1 MKITLKNLKISN
13 FKGIKEK
20 SIDFSSKTKVLGRN
34 GAGKS
39 SIFDAMLWL
48 LFGKDSSGS
57 AKFNV
62 RPQDENGVDIDNL
75 VISVAG
81 TFDIDGKETV
91 IEKTQS
97 QKWVKER
104 GAEVKTF
111 KGNENKYIV
120 NTIPKSEKE
129 FKSWLNEIVSEDVF
143 KFVSNLNAFMS
154 QDAKERRKT
163 LFKLVS
169 SITDIE
175 VAGSSKE
182 FEPLLEDLNQFTIEE
197 IMIRAKSIL
206 KNLNDKL
213 KDIAPRID
221 EVTKS
226 MSDVDVAE
234 LELQKNSLNEQ
245 LAEIEKQESE
255 EDLKMEE
262 FNKISDEIMKAKME
276 LSDVERKVNEEYV
289 AASRDH
295 ERKLGDLVN
304 QIESFRASFNQ
315 ETYKLTQLDHVVGEY
330 RKQLDEL
337 RDKYKKE
344 KELEFDDSSLICPVC
359 SQTYR
364 EDKQAELKAKFEA
377 DKKYKM
383 DSINYQGKS
392 VADRIKEK
400 EFEIVN
406 CKKKISGL
414 EGVLSELNKSL
425 ENANAEML
433 PSKPDMAESEEYVS
447 LNEKL
452 QSLESKRSS
461 MTNSAD
467 YRNQLKIKR
476 KGLNEE
482 LAGVQKLIDSADN
495 TEKENRIE
503 ELKAEQKQLSQ
514 QIADQ
519 EKVVFLIEKLDR
531 KKVEY
536 LTEAINKHFQVVKW
550 RFYEPQINGGW
561 NPVCDAL
568 VDGKSYFNGLNS
580 GHKMLAELDILSA
593 LQKIYDV
600 STPVFVDNAE
610 RLSSNTLDLIKL
622 DSQIITL
629 TVSEDKEMKVV
640 VK

>member
-20 SIDFSSKTKVLGRN
+20 SIDFSSKTKILGRN

-75 VISVAG
+75 VISVTG
-81 TFDIDGKETV
+81 TFDINGKETV

-129 FKSWLNEIVSEDVF
+129 FKAWLNEIVSEDVF

-175 VAGSSKE
+175 VAGSSKD

-206 KNLNDKL
+206 KNLNDKM

-221 EVTKS
+221 EVNKS

-245 LAEIEKQESE
+245 LSEIEKQESE

-262 FNKISDEIMKAKME
+262 FNKVSDEIMKAKME
-276 LSDVERKVNEEYV
+276 LSDVERKVNESYV
-289 AASRDH
+289 SASRDH
-295 ERKLGDLVN
+295 ERKLSAIVSE
-304 QIESFRASFNQ
+304 IESTRSNFNN
-315 ETYKLTQLDHVVGEY
+315 ETYRLTQLEHVASEY

-337 RDKYKKE
+337 REKYKTE

-359 SQTYR
+359 NQTYQ

-377 DKKYKM
+377 DKKSKM

-425 ENANAEML
+425 EEANAETL
-433 PSKPDMAESEEYVS
+433 PSKPNMAENEEYTS

-461 MTNSAD
+461 MTNSVD

-495 TEKENRIE
+495 SAKEQRIE

-519 EKVVFLIEKLDR
+519 EKVVYLIEKLDR

-550 RFYEPQINGGW
+550 RFYESQVNGGW
-561 NPVCDAL
+561 NQVCDAL

-629 TVSEDKEMKVV
+629 TVSEDKEMKVEV
-640 VK
+640 

>member
-1 MKITLKNLKISN
+1 MKIALKNLKISN

-20 SIDFSSKTKVLGRN
+20 SIDFSLKTKIFGRN

-75 VISVAG
+75 VISVTG
-81 TFDIDGKETV
+81 TFEIDGKQTV

-221 EVTKS
+221 EVNKS

-245 LAEIEKQESE
+245 LTEIEKQESE

-262 FNKISDEIMKAKME
+262 FNKVSDEIMATKMQMSE
-276 LSDVERKVNEEYV
+276 VERKANEEFV
-289 AASRDH
+289 VASREH
-295 ERKLGDLVN
+295 GNKLSKIVSEIESTRSSFNNETYRLT
-304 QIESFRASFNQ
+304 QIE
-315 ETYKLTQLDHVVGEY
+315 HVVGEY

-337 RDKYKKE
+337 REKYKTE

-359 SQTYR
+359 SQTYTS
-364 EDKQAELKAKFEA
+364 DKQEELRAKFEA
-377 DKKYKM
+377 DKKSKM
-383 DSINYQGKS
+383 DSVNYQGCS
-392 VADRIKEK
+392 VSGRIKEK
-400 EFEIVN
+400 DNEIN
-406 CKKKISGL
+406 ACKVEISNL
-414 EGVLSELNKSL
+414 EVKLSELNKSL
-425 ENANAEML
+425 EEVKAETL
-433 PSKPDMAESEEYVS
+433 PSKPNMAENVEYSS

-452 QSLESKRSS
+452 QSLEAKRSS

-495 TEKENRIE
+495 SVKEQRIE

-519 EKVVFLIEKLDR
+519 EKVVYLIEKLDR

-550 RFYEPQINGGW
+550 RFYEPQVNGGW

-593 LQKIYDV
+593 LQRIYDV

-629 TVSEDKEMKVV
+629 TVSEDKEMKVEV
-640 VK
+640 